1 MTDSGPPPADLI
13 RQACADRGWGPSKL
27 ARELGVAAGRGP
39 GGMTRQYARKLLN
52 GDRAPGP
59 QWRSTV
65 IRVLELDL
73 HGAPMGEPAGAQVDT
88 VASVLALGRSDVDR
102 RSFLAV
108 SGGALA
114 FLGVPD
120 AEAITRR
127 IRTASPT
134 AVRVGQ
140 GEVIAIQ
147 AMVKAL
153 GDSAAEYGGGHV
165 RSLAV
170 RYLTDNVG
178 PWLQGRYTE
187 STGRALYAATSQLV
201 HLIGWMASD
210 EGDDARTQALARRY
224 YAHAYRLADE
234 AGEAELAATALR
246 GMTVQAISL
255 GPRHRA
261 EAVALADRAMG
272 YATRLSDP
280 RAVAYYQ
287 STLADAAAFDG
298 DHRRATSVLSAS
310 QTQIERTATTPPGD
324 SWASH
329 FSIGRWAHASGITLA
344 RMGDLEGAQA
354 QLHQALAVHGLNRR
368 RTRANVLGDLGEIRL
383 RQGNVDGALEAWTEF
398 LDCAEGVRSSRVR
411 DAAQDMRVRLARYP
425 GDAHARDLSAR
436 AERLLTLP

>member
-1 MTDSGPPPADLI
+1 M
-13 RQACADRGWGPSKL
+13 
-27 ARELGVAAGRGP
+27 
-39 GGMTRQYARKLLN
+39 
-52 GDRAPGP
+52 
-59 QWRSTV
+59 
-65 IRVLELDL
+65 
-73 HGAPMGEPAGAQVDT
+73 
-88 VASVLALGRSDVDR
+88 DR
-102 RSFLAV
+102 RSFLTV

-127 IRTASPT
+127 VHTASPD

-140 GEVIAIQ
+140 GEVAAIQ
-147 AMVKAL
+147 TMVKAL

-178 PWLQGRYTE
+178 PWLHGQYTE
-187 STGRALYAATSQLV
+187 PIGRALYAATSQLV

-210 EGDDARTQALARRY
+210 EGADSHTQALARHY
-224 YAHAYRLADE
+224 YAHACRLADE
-234 AGEAELAATALR
+234 AGEPELAATALR
-246 GMTVQAISL
+246 GMAVQAIAL

-272 YATRLSDP
+272 YAQHLSDP

-287 STLADAAAFDG
+287 STLADAAALDG
-298 DHRRATSVLSAS
+298 DHRRATNVLSAS
-310 QTQIERTATTPPGD
+310 QTQIERTASAPAGE

-329 FSIGRWAHASGITLA
+329 FSIGRWAHASGMTLA
-344 RMGDLEGAQA
+344 RMGDLEGAQT
-354 QLHQALAVHGLNRR
+354 QLDQALSVHGLNRR

-383 RQGNVDGALEAWTEF
+383 RQGDFDGALEAWTEF
-398 LDCAEGVRSSRVR
+398 LDCAEGIRSSRVR
-411 DAAQDMRVRLARYP
+411 DAAEDMQIRLARYP

-436 AERLLTLP
+436 AGRLLTLS